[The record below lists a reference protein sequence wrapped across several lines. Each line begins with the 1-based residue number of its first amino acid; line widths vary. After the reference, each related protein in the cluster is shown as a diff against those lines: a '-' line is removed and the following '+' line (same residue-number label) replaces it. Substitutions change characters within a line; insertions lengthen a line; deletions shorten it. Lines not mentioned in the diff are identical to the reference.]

1 MNTRL
6 TCGVAFV
13 VACLATGV
21 AVSAQDAPVLVV
33 APFSP
38 IGSQAD
44 LDWIGV
50 GTAETVGTDLR
61 AAGGVDVVGRAL
73 VDGALANRGG
83 AGRGRAAESALI
95 AGARELGADL
105 LLAGAFQQLGE
116 RLRLTARLIDV
127 RSETAVES
135 FKVDGRRDTLFEL
148 QDRLADEVR
157 AALRS
162 RSGRPAPRARPAFA
176 GSPSGT
182 APRAAAPRARPTVD
196 DTAAAETAGNGAPT
210 RAEVA
215 PTRAENGDGAG
226 DALPSGRGHGPT
238 RAENGDGDGA
248 WLPAGRRP
256 GGPYAPRRPA
266 AGAGTAGALASGE
279 LTLGGPPA
287 DRPARAASTQRRDPA
302 GGVSGGPPADRPAR
316 AASTQP
322 PSRAGFAVSS
332 RRSVQ
337 ARRTA
342 EPPAIDG
349 RLDDA
354 VWRGAAL
361 VTDFVQTSPVEG
373 AAPTERTEVWIAY
386 DADHLYFAFHAHYTN
401 PDEMRANRVDRDQIR
416 RDDWIAVM
424 FDTFLDQQRA
434 YRFSVNAYGVQGDA
448 ILQGGRS
455 MRGPPGGGG
464 DSSWD
469 ALFHTGGARVA
480 DGWTAEM
487 AIPFKSL
494 RYPARGAGEHRWGFQ
509 ITRTMQTR
517 DETVVWSPMTRAVA
531 GTLNQMGVIGG
542 LRGLSQSRNLEF
554 LPTATGIQLGQL
566 TDAGYVE
573 GAAQPDLGLNVKY
586 GLTSNLTA
594 DFALNP
600 DFSQIES
607 DRPQIE
613 TNQRYP
619 LFFPELRPFFLEG
632 QEIFD
637 TPGRT
642 NLVHTRTIVD
652 PQVGGKLTGKA
663 GAATLG
669 VLYANDEAP
678 GKFDDPHAYGFGQT
692 ADFFIGRARYD
703 VYAES
708 YVGAIVTDRE
718 FLDSY
723 SRVAGVDGRF
733 RIGRNHSAEFLA
745 VASAHRDLDG
755 RFHSG
760 PAYDVRFRRD
770 ARRLSYRFDFNS
782 IDPDFRTDA
791 GFVRRVDTQR
801 FDADVEYDWWPESW
815 IISWGP
821 SFRYSRNVDH
831 AGVLQDEDFRGDVNV
846 RFARNVFFRADGR
859 RELERFE
866 GVDFHK
872 TRFSMRN
879 GISSSRRFSLFYGV
893 DWGQQ
898 IRFVENPFLGRMFDY
913 NVSLTLLP
921 TSRLNT
927 RFSLDTA
934 RFRDVRTDA
943 LVFDVKILRA
953 FTTYQFT
960 DRLLARNILEH
971 DTGAGKVGINL
982 LFTYRVNAGTALYVG
997 YDDRLQEGVLLDR
1010 ERFYTRD
1017 LQRQRRAFFTKFQ
1030 YLFRY

>member
-1 MNTRL
+1 MSIRL

-21 AVSAQDAPVLVV
+21 GVSAQDAPVLAV
-33 APFSP
+33 APFST
-38 IGSQAD
+38 IGSQPD
-44 LDWIGV
+44 LDWIGA

-61 AAGGVDVVGRAL
+61 AAGGVAVLGRAR
-73 VDGALANRGG
+73 VDRALANPGG
-83 AGRGRAAESALI
+83 AGRGRTAESALI

-162 RSGRPAPRARPAFA
+162 RTGRPSLRARTAF
-176 GSPSGT
+176 
-182 APRAAAPRARPTVD
+182 D
-196 DTAAAETAGNGAPT
+196 DTAAAETAGNAAPT
-210 RAEVA
+210 RADNGGGDGAPGGRSASEGLSL
-215 PTRAENGDGAG
+215 PTRAENGG
-226 DALPSGRGHGPT
+226 
-238 RAENGDGDGA
+238 
-248 WLPAGRRP
+248 
-256 GGPYAPRRPA
+256 
-266 AGAGTAGALASGE
+266 GTAGALANGE
-279 LTLGGPPA
+279 LTLGAPPA
-287 DRPARAASTQRRDPA
+287 ARPARAAA
-302 GGVSGGPPADRPAR
+302 
-316 AASTQP
+316 TQP
-322 PSRAGFAVSS
+322 PSGAGFAIGG

-337 ARRTA
+337 ARRTD

-361 VTDFVQTSPVEG
+361 VTDFTQTNPVEG

-464 DSSWD
+464 DTSWD
-469 ALFHTGGARVA
+469 ALFETGGARVA

-509 ITRTMQTR
+509 ITRTMQTK

-531 GTLNQMGVIGG
+531 GTLNQMGVLAG
-542 LRGLSQSRNLEF
+542 LRSLSQSRNLEF

-573 GAAQPDLGLNVKY
+573 GEAEPDLGLNVKY

-594 DFALNP
+594 DFAFNP

-652 PQVGGKLTGKA
+652 PQIGGKLTGKA

-678 GKFDDPHAYGFGQT
+678 GKFDDPNAYGFGQT

-745 VASAHRDLDG
+745 VTSAHRDLDG
-755 RFHSG
+755 HFSSG
-760 PAYDVRFRRD
+760 PAYDLRFRRD

-821 SFRYSRNVDH
+821 SFRYLRNVDH
-831 AGVLQDEDFRGDVNV
+831 AGVLQDEDFRGDVSL

-859 RELERFE
+859 REMERFQ
-866 GVDFHK
+866 GIDFHK

-913 NVSLTLLP
+913 NVSLTVLP

-934 RFRDVRTDA
+934 RFRDMNTDA

-971 DTGAGKVGINL
+971 DTGNGKVGINV

-997 YDDRLQEGVLLDR
+997 YDDRLQEGIFLDR
-1010 ERFYTRD
+1010 ERFLDHR